1 MRAYE
6 MPAPGI
12 IGAITG
18 QRFPENLLMGAWGSG
33 SLDNDDAADFV
44 ADLVGLPAAGRV
56 QRVRAALMLPDS
68 YLQVDD
74 ANVAVAA
81 AALVA
86 ASNGMSLPGPAEV
99 EGLIQSGTIPPDS
112 QVCALARAALERVN
126 GENSEWHDLWAEAGS
141 LAEAV
146 GVLNSI
152 QLHL

>member
-1 MRAYE
+1 MRC
-6 MPAPGI
+6 
-12 IGAITG
+12 
-18 QRFPENLLMGAWGSG
+18 QRLASSGKSQASDFPENLLMGAWGSG
-33 SLDNDDAADFV
+33 PLDNDD

-56 QRVRAALMLPDS
+56 QRLRAALMLPDG

-74 ANVAVAA
+74 ANAAVAA

-99 EGLIQSGTIPPDS
+99 EELIQSGTIPPDS
-112 QVCALARAALERVN
+112 QVYALARAALERVN

-146 GVLNSI
+146 AVLDSI